1 MGTGGQAKEKRI
13 GIVGTNGLSE
23 MNGAET
29 PVQSHMIAAGA
40 LERRIAGLIAPLAAD
55 MGYELVR
62 VHLSGANGRTLQI
75 MAERPDGTM
84 KVEDCEELSHAVS
97 ALIDVEDPLDGT
109 FHLEVSSPG
118 IGRPL
123 TRPKDF
129 ETWAGF
135 EAKIELSEPL
145 AERKRFRG
153 LLQGFEEGE
162 VLLEMDVEG
171 YDEPQV
177 IGLPFAQ
184 MREAK
189 LVMTDAL
196 IEESLKRRPHG

>member
-29 PVQSHMIAAGA
+29 PVQSHMIATGA

-135 EAKIELSEPL
+135 EAKINNELANNIGNFVNRCLMFSHKNWQEGISK
-145 AERKRFRG
+145 ET
-153 LLQGFEEGE
+153 FESFYKTNEFK
-162 VLLEMDVEG
+162 D
-171 YDEPQV
+171 
-177 IGLPFAQ
+177 
-184 MREAK
+184 
-189 LVMTDAL
+189 
-196 IEESLKRRPHG
+196 LKEHIKNHNEHQDQYWHYH